1 MHYVILLI
9 LLGMP
14 MITPLAHGI
23 IQNDN
28 TDTKNVMQDESSDTV
43 YTVEGTIT
51 DIRFGNLSK
60 TSRVERL
67 AMNLYLKIPDSP
79 HEELKFRR
87 YPLKFRRYPASKADK
102 QLRVGQRVSIT
113 ARENEFSEYADIL
126 HIKPL

>member
-9 LLGMP
+9 LLVMP

-28 TDTKNVMQDESSDTV
+28 TNTKNVMQDESSDTV
-43 YTVEGTIT
+43 YTVEGTI
-51 DIRFGNLSK
+51 IEVSFANLSK
-60 TSRVERL
+60 TIRIERL
-67 AMNLYLKIPDSP
+67 AMYLSLTIPDSP
-79 HEELKFRR
+79 NEELKFRR

-113 ARENEFSEYADIL
+113 ARKNEFSEYADII
-126 HIKPL
+126 HIRPL